1 MSFRFRMLDP
11 KVKSNPRR
19 YVLQC
24 SLAFFALLVVLL
36 VEEVGLHRV
45 VMIAA
50 IGSTSF
56 VLFVTPHSS
65 TANPRHVIG
74 GHLVA
79 LVVGS
84 AFAVFTFA
92 VFSGTPVGQNLLAQ
106 VPLVLDVEAALAV
119 ALSIFLMAATD
130 TEHAPAAGTALG
142 VVVHGFGWGLIVFV
156 VSSAIMLSFVHT
168 MLRPRLR
175 DLL

>member
-1 MSFRFRMLDP
+1 MLDP
-11 KVKSNPRR
+11 KVKSNPRP
-19 YVLQC
+19 YVFQC

-84 AFAVFTFA
+84 AFAI
-92 VFSGTPVGQNLLAQ
+92 FSGTPVGQSLLAQ

-130 TEHAPAAGTALG
+130 TEHASAAGTALR
-142 VVVHGFGWGLIVFV
+142 VVVHGFGWGLILFV
-156 VSSAIMLSFVHT
+156 VSSAIMLSLVHT

>member
-1 MSFRFRMLDP
+1 MLDP
-11 KVKSNPRR
+11 KVKRNPRP
-19 YVLQC
+19 YIFQC

-56 VLFVTPHSS
+56 VLFVTPHSLS
-65 TANPRHVIG
+65 ASPRHVIG

-79 LVVGS
+79 LLVGS
-84 AFAVFTFA
+84 AFA
-92 VFSGTPVGQNLLAQ
+92 VFSGTPVGQNLLTQ
-106 VPLVLDVEAALAV
+106 IPLVLDVEAALAV

-142 VVVHGFGWGLIVFV
+142 VVVHGFGWGLILFV

>member
-11 KVKSNPRR
+11 KVKSNPRP

-79 LVVGS
+79 LLVGS
-84 AFAVFTFA
+84 AFA
-92 VFSGTPVGQNLLAQ
+92 VFSGTPVGQNLLTQ

-119 ALSIFLMAATD
+119 ALSIFLWRPPTQNM
-130 TEHAPAAGTALG
+130 
-142 VVVHGFGWGLIVFV
+142 
-156 VSSAIMLSFVHT
+156 
-168 MLRPRLR
+168 PRLR
-175 DLL
+175 APPPRWPLDSALDPQRTQIPYSLAHEHSHAR

>member
-1 MSFRFRMLDP
+1 
-11 KVKSNPRR
+11 
-19 YVLQC
+19 
-24 SLAFFALLVVLL
+24 
-36 VEEVGLHRV
+36 
-45 VMIAA
+45 MIAA

-56 VLFVTPHSS
+56 VLFVTPHSL

-79 LVVGS
+79 LLVGN
-84 AFAVFTFA
+84 AFA

-106 VPLVLDVEAALAV
+106 MPLVLDVEAALAV

>member
-1 MSFRFRMLDP
+1 ML
-11 KVKSNPRR
+11 SRI
-19 YVLQC
+19 
-24 SLAFFALLVVLL
+24 FALLAVLL

-79 LVVGS
+79 LLVGS
-84 AFAVFTFA
+84 AFA
-92 VFSGTPVGQNLLAQ
+92 VFSGTPVGQNLLTQ
-106 VPLVLDVEAALAV
+106 IPLVLDVEAALAV